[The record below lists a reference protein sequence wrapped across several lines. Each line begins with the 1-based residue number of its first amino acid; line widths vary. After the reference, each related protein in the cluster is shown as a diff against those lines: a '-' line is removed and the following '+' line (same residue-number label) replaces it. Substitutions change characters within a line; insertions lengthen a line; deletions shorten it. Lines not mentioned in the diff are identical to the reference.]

1 MLPPRV
7 WGLIPRLASRMRIE
21 QIKAIFS
28 REAAQGFMLSLELH
42 DCEAT
47 GFQNEPGNFI
57 CRSAEACSYLNACK
71 GFTEVK
77 DEINAPSGSR
87 HQHGRT
93 HLKECITRCILQLGM
108 LLMQYKAVL

>member
-21 QIKAIFS
+21 QVKAIFS
-28 REAAQGFMLSLELH
+28 QEAGQGLMLSLELH

-57 CRSAEACSYLNACK
+57 CRSALYNHAYAHRKRMHARS
-71 GFTEVK
+71 
-77 DEINAPSGSR
+77 
-87 HQHGRT
+87 
-93 HLKECITRCILQLGM
+93 
-108 LLMQYKAVL
+108 